1 MDRALIEHCRNAQEL
16 SCRYQTQ
23 TYLRIPGH
31 QKEEITLA
39 S

>member
-1 MDRALIEHCRNAQEL
+1 MGRALIEHCRNAQKL
-16 SCRYQTQ
+16 SCRYQIH